1 MLPADSPSQ
10 IQSAQAGTLTSLQ
23 ENGIVT
29 KKDMARAIAET
40 TGLTLLETQAVI
52 QKTLDAVVATLLFER
67 RVELRGFG
75 VFEVRQ
81 RAARN
86 GRNPRTGEKVFVP
99 AKLVV
104 AFKPS
109 NEVNDRLD
117 SKPETPAGTSD
128 AA

>member
-1 MLPADSPSQ
+1 M
-10 IQSAQAGTLTSLQ
+10 
-23 ENGIVT
+23 T
-29 KKDMARAIAET
+29 KKDMARAIAEK
-40 TGLTLLETQAVI
+40 TGLTLLQTQEVI
-52 QKTLDAVVATLLFER
+52 QKTLDAVVATLLSER

-99 AKLVV
+99 EKLVV

-109 NEVNDRLD
+109 AEVNDRLV
-117 SKPETPAGTSD
+117 SKPERPAGTSNSSD